1 MYIVPI
7 AWLYVTLMMAVVE
20 ANSPNGTL
28 LGAFFTLLLY
38 GLLPIG
44 IVLYIMGTPAR
55 KRAIR
60 AREAVEHAA
69 QRATSAAN
77 LSPGAPDGHSHA
89 PADAVTPVGK
99 ET

>member
-7 AWLYVTLMMAVVE
+7 AWMYVTVMMAVAE
-20 ANSPNGTL
+20 ASSPQGTL
-28 LGAFFTLLLY
+28 LGAGITFVLY
-38 GLLPIG
+38 GLLPMG

-89 PADAVTPVGK
+89 PADAVAPMRK